1 MMISFFQSLLCKW
14 GAQGLKGG
22 QTMPSAKR
30 WAAYAICTFLKQN
43 GMILTW
49 VSSIRL
55 RLSVG
60 EIKTEPMKF
69 LARCDCSYQIIFTTA
84 GNFIT

>member
-1 MMISFFQSLLCKW
+1 MMISYLQSLLCKC

-43 GMILTW
+43 GMILTLGFIHKAEAICRRNQNGAHEISSEVRLL
-49 VSSIRL
+49 VSNYFYNSR
-55 RLSVG
+55 
-60 EIKTEPMKF
+60 
-69 LARCDCSYQIIFTTA
+69 
-84 GNFIT
+84 